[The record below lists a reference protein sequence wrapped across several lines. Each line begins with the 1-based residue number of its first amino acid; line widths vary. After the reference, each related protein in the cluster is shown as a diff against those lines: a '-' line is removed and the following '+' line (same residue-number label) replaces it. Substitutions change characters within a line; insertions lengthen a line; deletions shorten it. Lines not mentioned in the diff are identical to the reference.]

1 VSHGERP
8 GSAGHGSGEPAVEP
22 RLIAAREGY
31 DLWSSTYDDE
41 DNPLIALETAHVHA
55 WLGDLRGLTVADIGC
70 GTGRHALAMA
80 AAGATVIGLDFS
92 EGMLARARAKPGAAA
107 IRFVR
112 HDLVSGLPF
121 TARSVDRVTC
131 CLVLEHVAD
140 LDAAFTEMA
149 RICRIG
155 GFVLISDLH
164 PAMRLLGIQ
173 ANFTDP
179 TTGRETRVG
188 GAPHQLS
195 DYVTAAIRAGLD
207 IEHMSE
213 HLVDDELAARS
224 PRARKHLGWPL
235 LLLMRLGVGGRAP

>member
-1 VSHGERP
+1 VSHRHQP
-8 GSAGHGSGEPAVEP
+8 GSAGGASGEAAVEP
-22 RLIAAREGY
+22 RLVAAREGY

-41 DNPLIALETAHVHA
+41 DNPLIALETASVQA
-55 WLGDLRGLTVADIGC
+55 LLGDVRGLTVADIGC

-121 TARSVDRVTC
+121 AARSVDRVTC
-131 CLVLEHVAD
+131 CLVLEHVVD
-140 LDAAFTEMA
+140 LGAAFAEMA
-149 RICRIG
+149 RICRAG

-179 TTGRETRVG
+179 TTGRKTRVG
-188 GAPHQLS
+188 GARHQLS
-195 DYVTAAIRAGLD
+195 DYVTAATRAGLGID
-207 IEHMSE
+207 HMSE

-235 LLLMRLGVGGRAP
+235 LLLMRLGVGDHAP